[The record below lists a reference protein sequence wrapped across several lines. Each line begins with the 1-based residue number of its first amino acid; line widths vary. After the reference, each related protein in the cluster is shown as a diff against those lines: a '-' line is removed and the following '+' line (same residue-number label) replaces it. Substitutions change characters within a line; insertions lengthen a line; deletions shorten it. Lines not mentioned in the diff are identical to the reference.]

1 MKKIVCEN
9 CGEILTKWRTDIV
22 CGSCGYVN
30 ERLYYKDKKS
40 RILKRLLI
48 VLSVILVIVGLCVW
62 DIEIDPPAFWHF
74 RQADKQAIV
83 QYQRQHYPGAKVVE
97 QDFPFLGNPH
107 LVGVPV
113 PSRMTFEY
121 DGVEFSISAR
131 DGELT
136 GDYFPY
142 ARAASQIENII
153 YRFIQSNNIENEG
166 VKVDVRFDLL
176 HASTMLY
183 PFDDPP
189 TDDLSEYNHRID
201 VDITI
206 IGEYSSPKDVGW
218 LYDCYQYWI
227 SECVLKDYSLN
238 FKVVSSSNSRIYN
251 SSFFNDSEI
260 TSEKEFYS
268 EFKSY

>member
-1 MKKIVCEN
+1 MKQTTSESGKKFFTKKKI
-9 CGEILTKWRTDIV
+9 IM
-22 CGSCGYVN
+22 
-30 ERLYYKDKKS
+30 
-40 RILKRLLI
+40 
-48 VLSVILVIVGLCVW
+48 LSVLLVIFGLCVW
-62 DIEIDPPAFWHF
+62 DIGIDPPAFWHF

-83 QYQRQHYPGAKVVE
+83 QYQRKHYPGAKVVE
-97 QDFPFLGNPH
+97 QDFPFFPNKPV
-107 LVGVPV
+107 LVGIPV
-113 PSRMTFEY
+113 NSRMTFEY

-142 ARAASQIENII
+142 ARAASQIENTI
-153 YRFIQSNNIENEG
+153 YQFIQSNNIENEG
-166 VKVDVRFDLL
+166 VEVDVRFDLL
-176 HASTMLY
+176 HASTKLY

-238 FKVVSSSNSRIYN
+238 FKVVPTGNGRLYN
-251 SSFFNDSEI
+251 AAFYNDSEI

-268 EFKSY
+268 EFNSY